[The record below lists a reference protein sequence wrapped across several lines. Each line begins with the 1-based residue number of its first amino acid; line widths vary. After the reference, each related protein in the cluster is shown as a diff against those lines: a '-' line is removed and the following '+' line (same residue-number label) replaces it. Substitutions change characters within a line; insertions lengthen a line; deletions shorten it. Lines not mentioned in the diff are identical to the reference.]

1 MTDHLHQ
8 LAKQAKEAAR
18 QLALYDTEQKNRALL
33 AIAQALEDN
42 IPAIL
47 AANARDVESAQG
59 NGVRPTMI
67 DRLRLDEGRVRSM
80 AEGARQVAQ
89 LPDPTGNVLET
100 IHRPNGMVIEKVS
113 VPMGVIGIIYEARPN
128 VTVDSAVL
136 CFKAGSAA
144 FLRGGK
150 EAFFSNTQLA
160 KVMRSA
166 LEQEGLCPDC
176 VILLD
181 DTSRETA
188 QQMMGLRG
196 YIDVLIP
203 RGGAG
208 LIRSVVENAK
218 VPVIETGTGNCHIY
232 VDKDADLDM
241 AVEILYNAK
250 CSRPSVCNAAES
262 LLVHQDI
269 AAEFLPRAK
278 QKLDECKVE
287 WRGSPRT
294 GAILPGIAPAT
305 LEDYAAEYNDYILS
319 CKVIDGL
326 DGAIAHIRRYSTGHS
341 ECIVTRN
348 EEAARRFA
356 RSVDSAAVYINASTR
371 FTDGS
376 EFGMGAEIGIS
387 TQKLHARGPMGLREL
402 TSYKYVILGSG
413 QVR

>member
-8 LAKQAKEAAR
+8 LAKRAKEAAR

-47 AANARDVESAQG
+47 AANARDVESAQE

-136 CFKAGSAA
+136 CFKTGSAA

-262 LLVHQDI
+262 LLVHQDV
-269 AAEFLPRAK
+269 AEEFLPRAK

-294 GAILPGIAPAT
+294 VAILPGIAPAT

-326 DGAIAHIRRYSTGHS
+326 DEAIAHIRRYSTGHS

>member
-47 AANARDVESAQG
+47 AANARDVESAQE

-150 EAFFSNTQLA
+150 EAFFSNAQLA

-176 VILLD
+176 VVLLD

-269 AAEFLPRAK
+269 AAKFLPRAK

-294 GAILPGIAPAT
+294 VAILPGIAPAT

-326 DGAIAHIRRYSTGHS
+326 DEAIAHIRRYSTGHS

>member
-47 AANARDVESAQG
+47 AANARDVESAQE

-262 LLVHQDI
+262 LLVHQDV
-269 AAEFLPRAK
+269 AEEFLPRAK

-294 GAILPGIAPAT
+294 VAILPGIAPAT

-326 DGAIAHIRRYSTGHS
+326 DEAIAHIRRYSTGHS

-387 TQKLHARGPMGLREL
+387 TQKLPARGPMGLREL

>member
-47 AANARDVESAQG
+47 AANARDVESAQE

-166 LEQEGLCPDC
+166 LEQKGLCPDC

-294 GAILPGIAPAT
+294 VAILPGIAPAT

-326 DGAIAHIRRYSTGHS
+326 DEAIAHIRRYSTGHS

>member
-33 AIAQALEDN
+33 AIAQALENN

-47 AANARDVESAQG
+47 AANARDVESAQE

-150 EAFFSNTQLA
+150 EAFFSNAQLA

-294 GAILPGIAPAT
+294 VAILPGIAPAT

-319 CKVIDGL
+319 CKVINGL
-326 DGAIAHIRRYSTGHS
+326 DEAIAHIRRYSTGHS

>member
-47 AANARDVESAQG
+47 AANARDVESAQE

-188 QQMMGLRG
+188 QQMMRLRG

-294 GAILPGIAPAT
+294 VAILPGIAPAT

-326 DGAIAHIRRYSTGHS
+326 DEAIAHIRRYSTGHS

>member
-18 QLALYDTEQKNRALL
+18 QLALYDTEQKNQALL

-47 AANARDVESAQG
+47 AANARDVESAQE

-262 LLVHQDI
+262 LLVHQDV
-269 AAEFLPRAK
+269 AEEFLPRAK

-294 GAILPGIAPAT
+294 VAILPGIAPAT

-326 DGAIAHIRRYSTGHS
+326 DEAIAHIRRYSTGHS

>member
-47 AANARDVESAQG
+47 AANARDVESAQE

-150 EAFFSNTQLA
+150 EAFFSNAQLA

-269 AAEFLPRAK
+269 AAKFLPRAK

-294 GAILPGIAPAT
+294 VAILPGIAPAT

>member
-47 AANARDVESAQG
+47 AANARDVESAQE

-150 EAFFSNTQLA
+150 EAFFSNAQLA

-176 VILLD
+176 VVLLD

-232 VDKDADLDM
+232 VDKGADLDM

-294 GAILPGIAPAT
+294 VAILPGIAPAT

-326 DGAIAHIRRYSTGHS
+326 DEAIAHIRRYSTGHS

>member
-8 LAKQAKEAAR
+8 LAGRAKEAAR

-47 AANARDVESAQG
+47 AANARDVESAQE

-80 AEGARQVAQ
+80 AEGARQVAL

-294 GAILPGIAPAT
+294 VAILPGIAPAT

-326 DGAIAHIRRYSTGHS
+326 DEAIAHIRRYSTGHS

>member
-47 AANARDVESAQG
+47 AANARDVESAQE

-89 LPDPTGNVLET
+89 LSDPTGNVLET

-294 GAILPGIAPAT
+294 VAILPGIAPAT

-326 DGAIAHIRRYSTGHS
+326 DEAIAHIRRYSTGHS

>member
-294 GAILPGIAPAT
+294 VAILPGIAPAT

-326 DGAIAHIRRYSTGHS
+326 DEAIAHIRRYSTGHS

>member
-100 IHRPNGMVIEKVS
+100 IHRPNGMAIEKVS

-294 GAILPGIAPAT
+294 VAILPGIAPAT

>member
-128 VTVDSAVL
+128 VTVDSAAL

-294 GAILPGIAPAT
+294 VAILPGIAPAT

>member
-47 AANARDVESAQG
+47 AANARDVESAQE

-150 EAFFSNTQLA
+150 EAFFSNAQLA

-294 GAILPGIAPAT
+294 VAILPGIAPAT
-305 LEDYAAEYNDYILS
+305 LEDYAAEYNDYILA
-319 CKVIDGL
+319 VREVDG
-326 DGAIAHIRRYSTGHS
+326 G
-341 ECIVTRN
+341 
-348 EEAARRFA
+348 EEAA
-356 RSVDSAAVYINASTR
+356 
-371 FTDGS
+371 
-376 EFGMGAEIGIS
+376 
-387 TQKLHARGPMGLREL
+387 K
-402 TSYKYVILGSG
+402 
-413 QVR
+413 

>member
-8 LAKQAKEAAR
+8 LAGRAKEAAR

-47 AANARDVESAQG
+47 AANARDVESAQE

-176 VILLD
+176 VILLE

-294 GAILPGIAPAT
+294 VAILPGIAPAT

-326 DGAIAHIRRYSTGHS
+326 DEAIAHIRRYSTGHS

>member
-67 DRLRLDEGRVRSM
+67 DRLRLDEGRVRSI

-294 GAILPGIAPAT
+294 VAILPGIAPAT

>member
-8 LAKQAKEAAR
+8 LAKQAKEATR

-47 AANARDVESAQG
+47 AANARDVESAQE

-278 QKLDECKVE
+278 QKLDECEVE

-294 GAILPGIAPAT
+294 VAILPGIAPAT

-326 DGAIAHIRRYSTGHS
+326 DEAIAHIRRYSTGHS

>member
-47 AANARDVESAQG
+47 AANARDVESAQE

-150 EAFFSNTQLA
+150 EAFFSKAQLA

-269 AAEFLPRAK
+269 AVEFLPRAK

-294 GAILPGIAPAT
+294 VAILPGIAPAT

-326 DGAIAHIRRYSTGHS
+326 DEAIAHIRRYSTGHS

>member
-47 AANARDVESAQG
+47 AANARDVESAQE

-188 QQMMGLRG
+188 RQMMGLRG

-294 GAILPGIAPAT
+294 VAILPGIAPAT

-319 CKVIDGL
+319 CKVINGL
-326 DGAIAHIRRYSTGHS
+326 DEAIAHIRRYSTGHS

>member
-1 MTDHLHQ
+1 MTDHLLQ

-18 QLALYDTEQKNRALL
+18 QLALYDTEQKNPALL

-47 AANARDVESAQG
+47 AANARDVESAQE

-150 EAFFSNTQLA
+150 EAFFSNAQLA

-188 QQMMGLRG
+188 RQMMGLRG

-294 GAILPGIAPAT
+294 VAILPGIAPAT

-326 DGAIAHIRRYSTGHS
+326 DEAIAHIHRYSTGHS

>member
-33 AIAQALEDN
+33 AIAQALENN

-47 AANARDVESAQG
+47 AANARDVESAQE

-208 LIRSVVENAK
+208 LIRSVVKNAK

-294 GAILPGIAPAT
+294 VAILPGIAPAT

-326 DGAIAHIRRYSTGHS
+326 DEAIAHIRRYSTGHS

>member
-47 AANARDVESAQG
+47 AANARDVESAQE

-89 LPDPTGNVLET
+89 LPDPTGNVLKT

-150 EAFFSNTQLA
+150 EAFFSNAQLA

-294 GAILPGIAPAT
+294 VAILPGIAPAT

>member
-47 AANARDVESAQG
+47 AANAWDVESAQE

-150 EAFFSNTQLA
+150 EAFFSNAQLA

-269 AAEFLPRAK
+269 AVEFLPRAK

-294 GAILPGIAPAT
+294 VAILPGIAPAT

-326 DGAIAHIRRYSTGHS
+326 DEAIAHIRRYSTGHS

>member
-47 AANARDVESAQG
+47 AANAWDVESAQE

-150 EAFFSNTQLA
+150 EAFFSNAQLA

-294 GAILPGIAPAT
+294 VAILPGIAPAT

>member
-8 LAKQAKEAAR
+8 LAGRAKEAAR

-47 AANARDVESAQG
+47 AANARDVESAQE

-150 EAFFSNTQLA
+150 EAFFSNTQLT

-262 LLVHQDI
+262 LLVHQDV
-269 AAEFLPRAK
+269 AEEFLPRAK

-294 GAILPGIAPAT
+294 VAILPGIAPAT

-326 DGAIAHIRRYSTGHS
+326 DEAIAHIRRYSTGHS

>member
-1 MTDHLHQ
+1 MRRIHQHSHPALQQTGGHHIGLFCPSYRFEGRARAVPDEFLHIVGVQHAVDLHFAQTAAQPLQNPGLHHPFHIADAKSGFGLFAHLGKFEFQMGGADLPADHGDAVSYTH
-8 LAKQAKEAAR
+8 LAQE
-18 QLALYDTEQKNRALL
+18 
-33 AIAQALEDN
+33 
-42 IPAIL
+42 
-47 AANARDVESAQG
+47 

-188 QQMMGLRG
+188 QPVSYTHLLLLCAAAQL
-196 YIDVLIP
+196 L
-203 RGGAG
+203 
-208 LIRSVVENAK
+208 RSV
-218 VPVIETGTGNCHIY
+218 
-232 VDKDADLDM
+232 
-241 AVEILYNAK
+241 
-250 CSRPSVCNAAES
+250 
-262 LLVHQDI
+262 
-269 AAEFLPRAK
+269 
-278 QKLDECKVE
+278 
-287 WRGSPRT
+287 
-294 GAILPGIAPAT
+294 
-305 LEDYAAEYNDYILS
+305 
-319 CKVIDGL
+319 
-326 DGAIAHIRRYSTGHS
+326 
-341 ECIVTRN
+341 
-348 EEAARRFA
+348 
-356 RSVDSAAVYINASTR
+356 
-371 FTDGS
+371 
-376 EFGMGAEIGIS
+376 
-387 TQKLHARGPMGLREL
+387 
-402 TSYKYVILGSG
+402 
-413 QVR
+413 

>member
-47 AANARDVESAQG
+47 AANARDVESAQE

-166 LEQEGLCPDC
+166 LEQEGLGPDC

-208 LIRSVVENAK
+208 LIRSVMENAK

-294 GAILPGIAPAT
+294 VAILPGIAPAT

-326 DGAIAHIRRYSTGHS
+326 DEAIAHIRRYSTGHS

>member
-8 LAKQAKEAAR
+8 LAGRAKEAAR

-33 AIAQALEDN
+33 AVAQALEDN

-47 AANARDVESAQG
+47 AANARDVESAQE

-67 DRLRLDEGRVRSM
+67 DQLRPDEGRVRSM

-262 LLVHQDI
+262 LLVHQDV
-269 AAEFLPRAK
+269 AEEFLPRAK

-294 GAILPGIAPAT
+294 VAILPGIAPAT

-326 DGAIAHIRRYSTGHS
+326 DEAIAHIRRYSTGHS

-387 TQKLHARGPMGLREL
+387 TQKPHARGPMGLREL

>member
-8 LAKQAKEAAR
+8 LAKRAKEAAR

-47 AANARDVESAQG
+47 AANARDVESAQE

-262 LLVHQDI
+262 LLVHQDV
-269 AAEFLPRAK
+269 AEEFLPRAK

-294 GAILPGIAPAT
+294 VAILPGIAPAT

-326 DGAIAHIRRYSTGHS
+326 DEAIAHIRRYSTGHS

>member
-8 LAKQAKEAAR
+8 LAGRAKEAAR

-47 AANARDVESAQG
+47 AANARDVESAQE

-262 LLVHQDI
+262 LLVHQDV
-269 AAEFLPRAK
+269 AEEFLPRAK

-294 GAILPGIAPAT
+294 VAILPGIAPAT

-326 DGAIAHIRRYSTGHS
+326 DEAIAHIRRYSTGHS

-348 EEAARRFA
+348 EEAAHRFA

>member
-47 AANARDVESAQG
+47 AANARDVESAQE

-150 EAFFSNTQLA
+150 EAFFSNAQLA

-294 GAILPGIAPAT
+294 VAILPGIAPAT

>member
-8 LAKQAKEAAR
+8 LAGRAKEAAR

-47 AANARDVESAQG
+47 AANARDVESAQE

-294 GAILPGIAPAT
+294 VAILPGIAPAT

-326 DGAIAHIRRYSTGHS
+326 NEAIAHIRRYSTGHS

-387 TQKLHARGPMGLREL
+387 TQKLHAWGPMGLREL
-402 TSYKYVILGSG
+402 TSYKDVILGSG

>member
-47 AANARDVESAQG
+47 AANARDVESAQE

-150 EAFFSNTQLA
+150 EAFFSNAQLA

-196 YIDVLIP
+196 
-203 RGGAG
+203 
-208 LIRSVVENAK
+208 
-218 VPVIETGTGNCHIY
+218 
-232 VDKDADLDM
+232 
-241 AVEILYNAK
+241 
-250 CSRPSVCNAAES
+250 
-262 LLVHQDI
+262 
-269 AAEFLPRAK
+269 
-278 QKLDECKVE
+278 
-287 WRGSPRT
+287 
-294 GAILPGIAPAT
+294 
-305 LEDYAAEYNDYILS
+305 
-319 CKVIDGL
+319 
-326 DGAIAHIRRYSTGHS
+326 
-341 ECIVTRN
+341 
-348 EEAARRFA
+348 
-356 RSVDSAAVYINASTR
+356 
-371 FTDGS
+371 
-376 EFGMGAEIGIS
+376 
-387 TQKLHARGPMGLREL
+387 
-402 TSYKYVILGSG
+402 
-413 QVR
+413 